1 MERPYSPIDANIDGA
16 SGTSAPDSRPSFFS
30 AFLTSGQLNAA
41 LLCLTGAALAG
52 AATSACSSRVAR
64 PAYYWYQNALLAA
77 RKQIYKFQGDASWHC
92 APPATLPTA
101 GSAAS
106 PAAHP
111 VEPDGKKPGG
121 ALTAGS
127 PDERK
132 RFLDQALVHRL
143 EVTPGP
149 PKHHIWSADVAKVL
163 IECPQLVCWCIA
175 CSQLVCARWQAG
187 CCHPVGPDFSRV
199 PHDAMV
205 DPRVRKKAFGA
216 GPAGRP
222 TRNWHGRPTAQRILP
237 APARCRGPLPGRLC
251 SLLADPTPGHL
262 YSCLR
267 RLLYFAGSQRVG
279 NVGVQFLSRACPL
292 IPKGTRVSYNLA
304 WRLHQNCWLAL
315 QSPVCAPVALP
326 HHAARPESK
335 GAHAAAC

>member
-16 SGTSAPDSRPSFFS
+16 SGTSAPDSRERFLRTQRQSFLS
-30 AFLTSGQLNAA
+30 ALLTSGQSGGVNVA

-52 AATSACSSRVAR
+52 AATSACSSRVGR

-77 RKQIYKFQGDASWHC
+77 RKQIYKFQGDASWHS
-92 APPATLPTA
+92 ASPATLPTA

-132 RFLDQALVHRL
+132 RFLDQALLHRL

-149 PKHHIWSADVAKVL
+149 QKHHIRSADVAKVL

-187 CCHPVGPDFSRV
+187 CCV
-199 PHDAMV
+199 
-205 DPRVRKKAFGA
+205 
-216 GPAGRP
+216 
-222 TRNWHGRPTAQRILP
+222 IL
-237 APARCRGPLPGRLC
+237 
-251 SLLADPTPGHL
+251 
-262 YSCLR
+262 
-267 RLLYFAGSQRVG
+267 
-279 NVGVQFLSRACPL
+279 
-292 IPKGTRVSYNLA
+292 
-304 WRLHQNCWLAL
+304 
-315 QSPVCAPVALP
+315 
-326 HHAARPESK
+326 
-335 GAHAAAC
+335 